1 MKPKHAKPSKAK
13 KYIIE
18 TITAIMTIL
27 FLVSIC
33 AIDSESII
41 PAAVMVVS
49 LGWIA
54 LYAWANLTD

>member
-1 MKPKHAKPSKAK
+1 
-13 KYIIE
+13 
-18 TITAIMTIL
+18 MTIL